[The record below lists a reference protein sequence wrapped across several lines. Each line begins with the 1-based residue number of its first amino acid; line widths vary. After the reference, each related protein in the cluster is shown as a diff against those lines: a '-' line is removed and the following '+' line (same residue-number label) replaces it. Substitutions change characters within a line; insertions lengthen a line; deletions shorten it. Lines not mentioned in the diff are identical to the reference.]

1 MSRLFVKICG
11 ITRPEDAEAA
21 GRAGAD
27 AIGINFWPGS
37 KRFVA
42 DEGRARELAAAAR
55 AAGARCVVGVFV
67 NQPLAELARLADALP
82 LDLVQL
88 HGDETAEDAAVLGA
102 RALVVVRLASEAD
115 LPRVGA
121 AAGERVLVDAQVAG
135 YGGQGVRLPIGLA
148 ARAAALRPV
157 ILAGGLDEHT
167 VAEVVRRA
175 RPDGVDVASGVE
187 SAPGLKDAARIAAF
201 VTAARSQATG
211 A

>member
-1 MSRLFVKICG
+1 MHRVLVKICG
-11 ITRPEDAEAA
+11 ITRAEDAEAA
-21 GRAGAD
+21 GLAGAD

-55 AAGARCVVGVFV
+55 AAGVACVVGVFV
-67 NQPLAELARLADALP
+67 NQPLADLVRIADAMP

-88 HGDETAEDAAVLGA
+88 HGDETPEDAAALGA
-102 RALVVVRLASEAD
+102 RALMVVRLATEAD
-115 LPRVGA
+115 LPRVSA
-121 AAGERVLVDAQVAG
+121 AVGDRVLVDAQVAG
-135 YGGQGVRLPIGLA
+135 YGGQGVRLPVGLA

-167 VAEVVRRA
+167 VADVVRQC

-201 VTAARSQATG
+201 ISAARSA
-211 A
+211 

>member
-1 MSRLFVKICG
+1 MHRVLVKICG
-11 ITRPEDAEAA
+11 ITRAEDAEAA
-21 GRAGAD
+21 GLAGAD

-55 AAGARCVVGVFV
+55 AAGVAGVVGVFV
-67 NQPLAELARLADALP
+67 NQPLADLVRIADAMP

-88 HGDETAEDAAVLGA
+88 HGDETPEDAAALGA
-102 RALVVVRLASEAD
+102 RALMVVRLATEAD
-115 LPRVGA
+115 LPRVSA
-121 AAGERVLVDAQVAG
+121 AVGDRVLVDAQVAG
-135 YGGQGVRLPIGLA
+135 YGGQGVRLPVGLA

-167 VAEVVRRA
+167 VADVVRQC

-201 VTAARSQATG
+201 ISAARSA
-211 A
+211 